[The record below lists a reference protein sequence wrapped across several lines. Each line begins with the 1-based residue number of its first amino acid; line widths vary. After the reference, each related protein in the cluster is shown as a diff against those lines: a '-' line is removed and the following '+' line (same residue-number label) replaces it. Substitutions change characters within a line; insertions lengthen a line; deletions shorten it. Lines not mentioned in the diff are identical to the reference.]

1 MMNPGEQTTGTR
13 DEHFDLIS
21 VLYHA
26 LHGAENCNT
35 YALDAEAAGENELVG
50 FFREAGIVQARLAER
65 AKALLG
71 ITEEEVPPEG
81 GVPPSLAEVRTGE
94 VPPPAEE
101 VPQMS
106 GTPSTALSS
115 GRNVEPPLA
124 EVPADGDTSPPDSV
138 VSEEAPP
145 DDAQAATGRITS
157 QDFDPT
163 LSALEGGIAQLT
175 IAQALAEIETWE
187 RKLEATGDPELQAI
201 AGNLGALRGLLTAD
215 DIDASVTGPLL
226 TTLGEQVQGVASGGS
241 GAQVADKLR
250 RLGELLTSEGRSLSG

>member
-1 MMNPGEQTTGTR
+1 MDPGEQTTGTR
-13 DEHFDLIS
+13 DEHYDLIS

-50 FFREAGIVQARLAER
+50 FFREAGVVQARLAER

-81 GVPPSLAEVRTGE
+81 GVPPSSAEVRTGE
-94 VPPPAEE
+94 VPPPVEE

-106 GTPSTALSS
+106 GTPSTALSG
-115 GRNVEPPLA
+115 GRTVEPPLA

-145 DDAQAATGRITS
+145 DHAQAATGHITS
-157 QDFDPT
+157 EDFDPT
-163 LSALEGGIAQLT
+163 ISALEGGIAQLA
-175 IAQALAEIETWE
+175 IGQALAEIETWE
-187 RKLEATGDPELQAI
+187 RKLEDTGDPELQAI

-215 DIDASVTGPLL
+215 DIDVSATGPLL
-226 TTLGEQVQGVASGGS
+226 TTLGEQVQGVASGEP
-241 GAQVADKLR
+241 GAQVTDKLR
-250 RLGELLTSEGRSLSG
+250 RLGELLASEGRSLSG